1 MSHAALNV
9 IEIKRWKDFKAMIS
23 EDKYRSWAFR
33 GQANAE
39 WSINSKLSRYLT
51 DFNVNKEA
59 WEFQEERILRIF
71 KRKAHL
77 FLNHI
82 PPDDDDFQWLALM
95 QHHGTPTRLID
106 FTWSPYVAAFFALEQ
121 ATTNAAIW
129 AVFPPNINYSPEQRI
144 RAGSVIDAPSRWIG
158 TPGNYKKYFLPSTS
172 AFAVIG
178 EPEIMN
184 QRLIAHAGTFVVPG
198 KIDEPLETILLDFE
212 CDQDIVLKIE
222 LDTASIRK
230 EAMRD
235 LYYSNITQATL
246 FPGIDGMARSLAY
259 ELEFHW
265 AFDPDSMKILKGFE
279 HPPEGLPNTNPKEK
293 QQ

>member
-1 MSHAALNV
+1 MSHSELTV
-9 IEIKRWKDFKAMIS
+9 VEIKRWKDFKAMIS

-33 GQANAE
+33 GQANSE
-39 WSINSKLSRYLT
+39 WSIDSTLSRCFT
-51 DFNVNKEA
+51 NFGVHKEA

-82 PPDDDDFQWLALM
+82 PPDEDDFQWLALM

-106 FTWSPYVAAFFALEQ
+106 FTWSPYVAAFFALEK
-121 ATTNAAIW
+121 ATTKAAIW
-129 AVFPPNINYSPEQRI
+129 AVFPPNINYSKKQKI
-144 RAGSVIDAPSRWIG
+144 RGGKVIDAPSRWIG
-158 TPGNYKKYFLPSTS
+158 NTGNYKKYFLPNSS

-184 QRLIAHAGTFVVPG
+184 QRLIAHSGTFVVPG
-198 KIDEPLETILLDFE
+198 KIDEPLESILLDFH
-212 CDQDIVLKIE
+212 CDGDLIIKIE
-222 LDTASIRK
+222 LDTQSLRK

-246 FPGIDGMARSLAY
+246 FPDIDGMARSLAY

-265 AFDPDSMKILKGFE
+265 AFDPVSMKVQKGFE
-279 HPPEGLPNTNPKEK
+279 NPPEGLPNRS
-293 QQ
+293 